1 MLRPGLILSNI
12 SYLVIK
18 RVFHKINFVWGRW
31 LVIVSNLIPI
41 VQTETKQDVGLV
53 SSNRTFKDTS
63 TVL

>member
-1 MLRPGLILSNI
+1 MKMKIKN
-12 SYLVIK
+12 IK
-18 RVFHKINFVWGRW
+18 RVFHKINFVLGRW

-41 VQTETKQDVGLV
+41 VQTETKQDVSLV

>member
-1 MLRPGLILSNI
+1 M
-12 SYLVIK
+12 
-18 RVFHKINFVWGRW
+18 FHKINFVLGRW

-41 VQTETKQDVGLV
+41 VQTETKQDVSLV

>member
-1 MLRPGLILSNI
+1 MVFLSASKVMVETKNN
-12 SYLVIK
+12 
-18 RVFHKINFVWGRW
+18 RVFHKINFVLGRW
-31 LVIVSNLIPI
+31 LVIVVSNLIPI